1 MNENQNK
8 AWTPKEDA
16 LLITSRHRG
25 VDYQLNLL
33 GRSRKAIK
41 TRLSL
46 LEKNGAID
54 DTYILTSDDYWES
67 KELRKKYVGV
77 IEWCQHV
84 TETYEINS
92 EDLQLLLL
100 ALNNNTVCNECAPEH
115 G

>member
-25 VDYQLNLL
+25 IDYQLNLL

-46 LEKNGAID
+46 LEKNGTID

-67 KELRKKYVGV
+67 KELREKYVGV
-77 IEWCQHV
+77 IEWCQYV
-84 TETYEINS
+84 VDNYNLSTDDIK
-92 EDLQLLLL
+92 LLSL
-100 ALNNNTVCNECAPEH
+100 VFDCKK
-115 G
+115 